1 MKEKNMKV
9 TVIHMPHPAD
19 TESEA
24 VRVAEVTIPAE
35 ITTESEACEYAYR
48 WTQNIMGSWS
58 IKDGNADNNDNVKR
72 LAPLHEGGMGLRSS
86 MMGDHFIV
94 HSDNAWSHSEQ
105 GEVYECAMMGF
116 EHMYTM
122 TLVEFLQN
130 GETRSYGVE
139 RVEI

>member
-1 MKEKNMKV
+1 MSHHSN
-9 TVIHMPHPAD
+9 
-19 TESEA
+19 
-24 VRVAEVTIPAE
+24 RVSSLIFCL
-35 ITTESEACEYAYR
+35 S
-48 WTQNIMGSWS
+48 
-58 IKDGNADNNDNVKR
+58 
-72 LAPLHEGGMGLRSS
+72 LGLSLGWNLSRCLSLGCRSS

-116 EHMYTM
+116 EHKYTM